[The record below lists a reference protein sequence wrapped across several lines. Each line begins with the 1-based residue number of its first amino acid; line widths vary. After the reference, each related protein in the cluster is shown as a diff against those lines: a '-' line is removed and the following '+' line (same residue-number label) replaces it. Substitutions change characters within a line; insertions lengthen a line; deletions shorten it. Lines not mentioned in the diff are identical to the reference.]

1 MSIGEEYIKIQT
13 CVLRVGVHCD
23 GCRRSLKNVLK
34 EIQGVYI
41 VSMDPGLGKVQV
53 KVTME
58 AEMSPEVLMKRL
70 KKKGKIDAE
79 LVMPDQP
86 ASGGAVESVL
96 GGRNNEG
103 SGIDG
108 ISGVQ
113 EPTTVAVGDGGSG
126 SGGGGFATPPPH
138 VAEDDDEEEDDEF
151 EPGGEEENEG
161 DDDMLAE
168 NVAPTSNVSGGPQ
181 APVHASSPKLGN
193 AGVNGDAPA
202 TLSISDSRISGGVH
216 PSTQPGGG
224 QMATAADLAE
234 RMRAAMTAALDGPM
248 GGGQNMGL
256 YMGQFNS
263 PYGQPPRPTSGPVN
277 LFPDNSYQQQPQ
289 HEQLTPP
296 MGYQHPDPAAPD
308 RLHTM
313 EFDMPQLYS
322 HYPYADQAPRHKEF
336 SNDFDHSFSDE
347 NTGSCGIM

>member
-1 MSIGEEYIKIQT
+1 
-13 CVLRVGVHCD
+13 
-23 GCRRSLKNVLK
+23 
-34 EIQGVYI
+34 
-41 VSMDPGLGKVQV
+41 MDPGLGKVQV

-58 AEMSPEVLMKRL
+58 AEMSPEVLTKRL

-96 GGRNNEG
+96 GGSNNEG

-126 SGGGGFATPPPH
+126 RGGGGFATPPPQ
-138 VAEDDDEEEDDEF
+138 VAEDDDDEEED
-151 EPGGEEENEG
+151 GEEENEG

-168 NVAPTSNVSGGPQ
+168 NVNAPTSNVSGGPQ
-181 APVHASSPKLGN
+181 PPVHASSLKLGN

-202 TLSISDSRISGGVH
+202 TLSRSDSRISGGVH

-277 LFPDNSYQQQPQ
+277 LFPDNSYQQQ

-336 SNDFDHSFSDE
+336 SNDDFDHTFSDE
-347 NTGSCGIM
+347 NTGSCRIM